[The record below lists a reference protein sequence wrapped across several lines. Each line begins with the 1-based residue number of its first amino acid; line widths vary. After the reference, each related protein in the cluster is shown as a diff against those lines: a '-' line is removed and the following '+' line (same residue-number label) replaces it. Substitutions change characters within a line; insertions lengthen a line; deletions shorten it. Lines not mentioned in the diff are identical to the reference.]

1 MFWSYNLDDR
11 RHALLWKNC
20 MIFLM
25 IWNKGFIKFL
35 NPKCWY
41 SMIERF
47 FKRKLASSVKILKFM
62 FNVDITKCFIDILF
76 LTSII
81 FFIGEY
87 YSTVNLKTA
96 TEIDTGRLIYIIR
109 REARQLNHD
118 RPCCTVHTLFFAGV
132 SSSLEIRQHGMLISH
147 ISIPSITELARLIR
161 F

>member
-1 MFWSYNLDDR
+1 MEQRFYKVFKSKVLILNDR
-11 RHALLWKNC
+11 E
-20 MIFLM
+20 I
-25 IWNKGFIKFL
+25 
-35 NPKCWY
+35 
-41 SMIERF
+41 